1 MVVDVDEMAIN
12 VRRMSMAVNN
22 EIKFNKVYNLSQL
35 FTRHTKQ
42 EQQQGI
48 KKGYK
53 ATLNQVRY
61 LCGGWGG
68 FGCQL
73 SGSPSCRL

>member
-1 MVVDVDEMAIN
+1 
-12 VRRMSMAVNN
+12 MAVNN
-22 EIKFNKVYNLSQL
+22 EIKFNKVYNLSISFL
-35 FTRHTKQ
+35 TKHTKQ

-61 LCGGWGG
+61 LCGSWADSVVSFLGRL
-68 FGCQL
+68 L
-73 SGSPSCRL
+73 SMSVLTQKSRLEHL